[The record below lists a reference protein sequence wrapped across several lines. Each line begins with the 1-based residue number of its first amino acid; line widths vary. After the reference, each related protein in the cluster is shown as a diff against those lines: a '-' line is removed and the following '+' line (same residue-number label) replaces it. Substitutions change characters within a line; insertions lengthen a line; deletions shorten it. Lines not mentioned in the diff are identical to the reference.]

1 MGFTK
6 GVIGQKSFFYA
17 RLPRGIKK
25 GVIYSKKGK
34 IFKKKKKKTQY

>member
-17 RLPRGIKK
+17 CLPRGIKK
-25 GVIYSKKGK
+25 EVIYSKKGK
-34 IFKKKKKKTQY
+34 ILRKKKKTQY